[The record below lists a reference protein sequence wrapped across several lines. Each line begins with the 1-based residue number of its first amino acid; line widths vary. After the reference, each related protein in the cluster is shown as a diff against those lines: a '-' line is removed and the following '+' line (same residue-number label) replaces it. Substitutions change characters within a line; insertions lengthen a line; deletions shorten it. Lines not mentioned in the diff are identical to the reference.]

1 MIDESYCELVLHNMN
16 TARATLST
24 RKALM
29 TKRGGTP
36 IPYRVKSLERSLRI
50 LERLAEAGPD
60 LSVPE
65 LSRHLAMNKTT
76 VFRLLQ
82 TLGRHGFV
90 ERVSERK
97 YRLGIRAFEIGMAV
111 MNSMDLRR
119 EALPILERLNKE
131 TRETI
136 HLTIR
141 EGFSVIYIDKLSS
154 PEYIVVQSRIGGRS
168 PLHCT
173 GVGKALL
180 AHLDESEV
188 KRYMRHE
195 GLKRFTP
202 NTITNPKELARELE
216 RIRRQGYAIDNE
228 EHYAGIACV
237 AAPIFDHRGR
247 VLASFSIAGP
257 ASRINASRLP
267 ELIRLTME
275 ASRDIS
281 ARFGYTRPS
290 GKASP

>member
-1 MIDESYCELVLHNMN
+1 M
-16 TARATLST
+16 ST
-24 RKALM
+24 RQ
-29 TKRGGTP
+29 TP
-36 IPYRVKSLERSLRI
+36 ARKHEGETTAYRVKSLERSLRI
-50 LERLAEAGPD
+50 LEHLADAGPD

-82 TLGRHGFV
+82 TLARWGFV
-90 ERVSERK
+90 EKVSEAK
-97 YRLGIRAFEIGMAV
+97 YRLGMRLFEMGMTV

-119 EALPILERLNKE
+119 EALPVLERLNNE

-136 HLTIR
+136 HLTVR
-141 EGFSVIYIDKLSS
+141 DGASVIYIDKLNS

-173 GVGKALL
+173 GVGKAIL
-180 AHLDESEV
+180 AHLDEREV
-188 KRYMRHE
+188 QRYVRYE
-195 GLKRFTP
+195 GLRKFTA
-202 NTITNPKELARELE
+202 NTITNPRELGRELE
-216 RIRRQGYAIDNE
+216 RIRRQGYALDNE

-237 AAPIFDHRGR
+237 AAPIFDHWGR

-257 ASRINASRLP
+257 TSRINASRLP

-290 GKASP
+290 TKNSRPNALR

>member
-1 MIDESYCELVLHNMN
+1 MN
-16 TARATLST
+16 TPRATLST
-24 RKALM
+24 RQAPA
-29 TKRGGTP
+29 TKHEGEP
-36 IPYRVKSLERSLRI
+36 IAYRVKSLERSLRI

-60 LSVPE
+60 LTVPE
-65 LSRHLAMNKTT
+65 LSRHLGMNKTT

-82 TLGRHGFV
+82 TLARHGFV
-90 ERVSERK
+90 EKVSQGK
-97 YRLGIRAFEIGMAV
+97 YRLGMRVFEMGMAV

-119 EALPILERLNKE
+119 EALPVLERLNKQ

-141 EGFSVIYIDKLSS
+141 DGFSVIYIDKLSS

-173 GVGKALL
+173 GVGKALM
-180 AHLDESEV
+180 AHLDENEV
-188 KRYMRHE
+188 KRYVRQE
-195 GLKRFTP
+195 GLKRFTA
-202 NTITNPKELARELE
+202 NTITDARELARELE
-216 RIRRQGYAIDNE
+216 RIRRQGYAMDNE
-228 EHYAGIACV
+228 EHYAGITCV

-257 ASRINASRLP
+257 ATRINASRLP
-267 ELIRLTME
+267 ELIRLTVE
-275 ASRDIS
+275 ASRAIS
-281 ARFGYTRPS
+281 ARFGHTRPS